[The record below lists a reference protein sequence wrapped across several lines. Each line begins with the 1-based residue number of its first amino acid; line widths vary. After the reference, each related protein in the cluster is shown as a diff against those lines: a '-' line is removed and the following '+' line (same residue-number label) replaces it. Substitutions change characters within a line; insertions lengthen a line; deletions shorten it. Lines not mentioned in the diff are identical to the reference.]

1 MCFRCFVVMY
11 KFWIFIYL
19 SVEEG
24 DDIKELHV
32 FLLVFDRE
40 TPMKKLFG
48 KVFWARGN
56 VRTRGWDY
64 NSQSWTVKGLHLV
77 SWTELKIVFLTNFS
91 GRIYLCCCLVGKI
104 LFWLFQVVRGTWKG
118 TLAGRSILVSCYGWL
133 GHQKWFCRI
142 WWWAPMCTKQK
153 MNK

>member
-104 LFWLFQVVRGTWKG
+104 LFWLFQVVRGTPKRDLGGQINSRFMLRMIGSSEVVLPHLVVG
-118 TLAGRSILVSCYGWL
+118 TNVYKAE
-133 GHQKWFCRI
+133 
-142 WWWAPMCTKQK
+142 
-153 MNK
+153 NE